1 MEEKVTVTDKEHTY
15 LVLKW
20 GVNYLLDLYYLWA
33 GGASGLTE
41 LERRAAKLFESNSF
55 KNCLNGSVNQ
65 ADRETERLVADE
77 IKKEIDRELIDSIA
91 NLAKDQNKN
100 E

>member
-20 GVNYLLDLYYLWA
+20 GVNYLLDLYFLWA

-41 LERRAAKLFESNSF
+41 LERRAAKLGEKLRNE
-55 KNCLNGSVNQ
+55 
-65 ADRETERLVADE
+65 ADQIMVENIR
-77 IKKEIDRELIDSIA
+77 IEIDREMIEIITNS
-91 NLAKDQNKN
+91 AKDQSK
-100 E
+100 

>member
-41 LERRAAKLFESNSF
+41 LERRAAKLFERHR
-55 KNCLNGSVNQ
+55 NQ
-65 ADRETERLVADE
+65 AELIQADE
-77 IKKEIDRELIDSIA
+77 IKKEIDRELIDNII
-91 NLAKDQNKN
+91 NLAKDQSK
-100 E
+100 

>member
-20 GVNYLLDLYYLWA
+20 GVNYLLDLYFLWA

-41 LERRAAKLFESNSF
+41 LERRAAKLFER
-55 KNCLNGSVNQ
+55 LRNQ

>member
-20 GVNYLLDLYYLWA
+20 GVNYLLDLYFLWV

-41 LERRAAKLFESNSF
+41 LEKRAAKLGGKFLQER
-55 KNCLNGSVNQ
+55 
-65 ADRETERLVADE
+65 DRETERFLAGGIRE
-77 IKKEIDRELIDSIA
+77 EIDRKLIDSIA